1 MAFSSLAARARLL
14 RTAAAAFPFT
24 VSASNLSTNLH
35 SHLLNTALLG
45 PNPSGRAQLFKSHIP
60 LAFCTSAEDAK
71 QSKIGTSSEN
81 EGLPAGLRREMI
93 PGHVALILDGNKRW
107 AEQRGMEAHSGHDA
121 GLHALVR
128 VMGLCAKWGIKVAT
142 FFLFSSE
149 NWRRP
154 TAEIDFVMW
163 RLQKML
169 VDELDNLIRQGIRIS
184 TIGDTALLSDS
195 LQQVLEY
202 TKEAT
207 QNNTRTH
214 VVFAVSYSGQDDITK
229 ACQSIAMK
237 VKDGAVDPKDITK
250 SVIEQ
255 ELETKITATPCP
267 DLLIRTS
274 GEVRISNFLLWQ
286 VAYSELYFT
295 ETLWPDFGE
304 PEFTEALQSF
314 QQRRRRFGGR

>member
-1 MAFSSLAARARLL
+1 MKAYTMQAFKTDSSQNWSLIFLPFHVLSCPVCRQRLTLWCGGSERCWLMNSIISSGKYLSLHEYVLLSTPLSMNERYAWSSVHPATRSLAIVLVPC
-14 RTAAAAFPFT
+14 TAFEVRSFGFW
-24 VSASNLSTNLH
+24 VCWNWNRIH
-35 SHLLNTALLG
+35 
-45 PNPSGRAQLFKSHIP
+45 
-60 LAFCTSAEDAK
+60 
-71 QSKIGTSSEN
+71 
-81 EGLPAGLRREMI
+81 GL
-93 PGHVALILDGNKRW
+93 W
-107 AEQRGMEAHSGHDA
+107 
-121 GLHALVR
+121 
-128 VMGLCAKWGIKVAT
+128 
-142 FFLFSSE
+142 
-149 NWRRP
+149 
-154 TAEIDFVMW
+154 IDY
-163 RLQKML
+163 
-169 VDELDNLIRQGIRIS
+169 RQGIRIS

-237 VKDGAVDPKDITK
+237 VKDGAIDPKDITK

-286 VAYSELYFT
+286 LAYSEQYFT
-295 ETLWPDFGE
+295 KTLWPDFGE

-314 QQRRRRFGGR
+314 QQRRRRFGGRWIPKADTLVHSEFITQVS